1 MAGVL
6 DGTRVLDFGRYIAGP
21 WCSALLGD
29 LGADVI
35 RIEKLAGSEDRFI
48 APVAEDGA
56 GAMFLQMN
64 RNKRSMTLNPMKPE
78 GREIVKK
85 LVATADVVVANLP
98 PQVLQEMGLDYD
110 SLKAIKPDIILTTVS
125 CFGHQGP
132 YAHKVGFDGIAASM
146 SGTVYM
152 GGLPGDPVKAA
163 VAWVDFGTAT
173 TCAFGTLAALIERS
187 KTGKGQ
193 MVEGALLRTALTFG
207 NAALI
212 EQAALDIN
220 RVATKNRGQTSG
232 PNDIFK
238 TRDGA
243 IITQILG
250 PIQFE
255 RWCKMMGEEHW
266 LTDPRFK
273 DDLARGDNGEVLSE
287 RMARWCA
294 ERTTQACLDILEEA
308 RIPAGPVYSPQQALD
323 DPHVQASGILK
334 EVSYPGLA
342 KPAPVADTPVRLTE
356 SQPGI
361 ARRAPTLGE
370 HTAEV
375 MRELGY
381 DDAKVKALRDAR
393 VI

>member
-1 MAGVL
+1 MSGVL
-6 DGTRVLDFGRYIAGP
+6 DGIRVLDFGRYIAGP

-35 RIEKLAGSEDRFI
+35 RIEKLAGSEDRYI
-48 APVAEDGA
+48 APVSEDGA

-64 RNKRSMTLNPMKPE
+64 RNKRSVTLNPMKPE
-78 GREIVKK
+78 GQELVKK
-85 LVATADVVVANLP
+85 LVATSDVVVANLP
-98 PQVLQEMGLDYD
+98 PQVLKQMGLDYD
-110 SLKAIKPDIILTTVS
+110 SLCAIKPDIILTTVS

-132 YAHKVGFDGIAASM
+132 YSHKVGFDGIAASM

-152 GGLPGDPVKAA
+152 GGWPDDPIKAA
-163 VAWVDFGTAT
+163 VPWVDFGTAT
-173 TCAFGTLAALIERS
+173 TCAFGTLAALMERA

-207 NAALI
+207 NAAMI
-212 EQAALDIN
+212 EQSLLGID
-220 RVATKNRGQTSG
+220 RVATGNRGQTSS

-238 TRDGA
+238 TKDGH

-255 RWCKMMGEEHW
+255 RWCQMMGEEHW
-266 LTDPRFK
+266 LSDPRFK
-273 DDLARGDNGEVLSE
+273 DDLARGDNGEILSK
-287 RMARWCA
+287 RMNEWCG
-294 ERTTQACLDILEEA
+294 ERTTQECIDALEEA

-323 DPHVQASGILK
+323 DPHVQASGMLK
-334 EVSYPGLA
+334 EVNYPGLS

-356 SQPGI
+356 SNPGI

-370 HTAEV
+370 HTEEV
-375 MRELGY
+375 MHELGL
-381 DDAKVKALRDAR
+381 DDAKIKALRDAR

>member
-1 MAGVL
+1 
-6 DGTRVLDFGRYIAGP
+6 
-21 WCSALLGD
+21 
-29 LGADVI
+29 
-35 RIEKLAGSEDRFI
+35 
-48 APVAEDGA
+48 
-56 GAMFLQMN
+56 MFLQMN

-78 GREIVKK
+78 GREIVRK
-85 LVATADVVVANLP
+85 LVASADIVVANLP
-98 PQVLQEMGLDYD
+98 PQVLKEMGLDYD
-110 SLKAIKPDIILTTVS
+110 SLKAVKPDIILTTVS
-125 CFGHQGP
+125 AFGHQGP
-132 YAHKVGFDGIAASM
+132 YSTKVGFDGIAASM

-173 TCAFGTLAALIERS
+173 TCAFGTLAALIERG
-187 KTGKGQ
+187 KTGRGQ

-207 NAALI
+207 NASLI
-212 EQAALDIN
+212 EQALLDVN

-273 DDLARGDNGEVLSE
+273 DDLARGDNGEVLSA

-294 ERTTQACLDILEEA
+294 ERSTQDCLDTLEAA

-334 EVSYPGLA
+334 DVRYPGTSKA
-342 KPAPVADTPVRLTE
+342 APVADTPVRLTE
-356 SQPGI
+356 SNPGI

-370 HTAEV
+370 HTDEV
-375 MRELGY
+375 MHELGY
-381 DDAKVKALRDAR
+381 DDARIKALREAR

>member
-1 MAGVL
+1 MSGVL
-6 DGTRVLDFGRYIAGP
+6 DGIRVLDFGRYIAGP

-35 RIEKLAGSEDRFI
+35 RIEKLAGSEDRYI
-48 APVAEDGA
+48 APVSEDGA

-64 RNKRSMTLNPMKPE
+64 RNKRSVTLNPMKPE
-78 GREIVKK
+78 GQEIVKK
-85 LVATADVVVANLP
+85 LVATSDVVVANLP
-98 PQVLQEMGLDYD
+98 PQILKQMGLDYD
-110 SLKAIKPDIILTTVS
+110 SLCAIKPDIILTTVS
-125 CFGHQGP
+125 CFGHEGP
-132 YAHKVGFDGIAASM
+132 YAPKVGFDGIAASM

-152 GGLPGDPVKAA
+152 GGWPDDPIKAA
-163 VAWVDFGTAT
+163 VPWVDFGTAT
-173 TCAFGTLAALIERS
+173 TCAFGTLAALMERA

-207 NAALI
+207 NGAII
-212 EQAALDIN
+212 EQAMLGID
-220 RVATKNRGQTSG
+220 RVATGNRGQTSG

-238 TRDGA
+238 TKDGH

-255 RWCKMMGEEHW
+255 RWCQMMGEEHW

-273 DDLARGDNGEVLSE
+273 DDLARGDNGEILSE
-287 RMARWCA
+287 RMNKWCG
-294 ERTTQACLDILEEA
+294 ERTTQECIDALEEA

-323 DPHVQASGILK
+323 DPHVQASGMLK
-334 EVSYPGLA
+334 DVNYPGLS

-356 SQPGI
+356 SKPGI

-370 HTAEV
+370 HTEEV
-375 MRELGY
+375 MHELGL
-381 DDAKVKALRDAR
+381 DDAKIKALREAR